1 MMPIDSMQTAQGQ
14 TAHRQTDIAI
24 VGGGLVGASLA
35 LALAQLRLSVTLFE
49 AHPFGVTDQPSFDDR
64 TTAISNGSRR
74 IFEGIGLWP
83 LLERDATPIRRIHI
97 SDQGRFG
104 FARIDAEEQQLAA
117 LGYVLTNRA
126 MGAALWQR
134 LNEAAPTDAT
144 ATDALTVRPSMPA
157 ITTIAPA
164 RVTSID
170 VAGDRRLVTFEQGA
184 GLSKQSGS
192 VAAKLVIAA
201 DGARSTVRESAGIA
215 AQTWNYDQVA
225 VTANI
230 HTQKFHDHVA
240 YERFTPSGP
249 IAILPLS
256 EARSG
261 LIWTLAPEAA
271 KAILALDDAAF
282 LARLQQE
289 FGFRLGRITKVGRRQ
304 TYPLSLTRADEYVAE
319 RLAVVGNAAQA
330 LHPIAG
336 QGFNLG
342 LRDAASLAEVLADAR
357 APSSGAFDAGDGLHL
372 QRYGEW
378 RRADRS
384 RIVGFT
390 DGLVRLFT
398 QPFGPVKL
406 LRDAGLLAFDLLP
419 AAKDALSQLSLGA
432 AGKVPRL
439 ARGGKLSAGPQH
451 AS

>member
-1 MMPIDSMQTAQGQ
+1 MMQTDAIQTAQM
-14 TAHRQTDIAI
+14 QTDIAI

-49 AHPFGVTDQPSFDDR
+49 AHPFGVSEQPSFDDR

-83 LLERDATPIRRIHI
+83 LLERDATPIRRIHV

-134 LNEAAPTDAT
+134 LSEAAPTDAPPT
-144 ATDALTVRPSMPA
+144 NALTVRPSMQA

-164 RVTSID
+164 RVTAIE
-170 VAGDRRLVTFEQGA
+170 VAGDHRLVTFEQGA
-184 GLSKQSGS
+184 DSSKQSGS
-192 VAAKLVIAA
+192 LAAKLVIAA

-271 KAILALDDAAF
+271 QAILALDDAAF

-357 APSSGAFDAGDGLHL
+357 AQSSGTFDAGDGLHL

-378 RRADRS
+378 RRADRT